1 MNSEFLWKGID
12 MYEIFQALL
21 DERKLK
27 ASDVARETKIP
38 GSTFTDW
45 KKGRSAPKLDKLQK
59 IASYFGV
66 SVEVF
71 TANKADRPASMDPAY
86 FKVMENAKK
95 KGYSPEDL
103 QLAIDFLDRARKR
116 DND

>member
-1 MNSEFLWKGID
+1 

-27 ASDVARETKIP
+27 AADVARETNIP

-45 KKGRSAPKLDKLQK
+45 KKGRSTPKFEKLQR
-59 IASYFGV
+59 IANYLGV
-66 SVEVF
+66 SVDVF
-71 TANKADRPASMDPAY
+71 TNNKADKPTNIDPAY
-86 FKVMENAKK
+86 FKVMESAKK

-116 DND
+116 DNE